1 MTTNIKAKEIVD
13 KWGPAL
19 TKAILDGDLSTFKDL
34 FVSEPVAVVLQ
45 NGEGTEAEFTIGDG
59 EGATL
64 TWGEF
69 HELTT
74 KDLKDQNFLKSES
87 QCLGV
92 LGDRLI
98 MEVGRF
104 NKDGEVYAEAYS
116 LLTFNEGGKIV
127 AVEAFS
133 NPDVESLLSAVSLK

>member
-1 MTTNIKAKEIVD
+1 MTINIKAKEIVD

-19 TKAILDGDLSTFKDL
+19 TKAILDGDLSTFKEL

-45 NGEGTEAEFTIGDG
+45 NGEGAEAEFTIGDG
-59 EGATL
+59 EEATL

-74 KDLKDQNFLKSES
+74 KDLKEQNFLKSES

-116 LLTFNEGGKIV
+116 LLTFNEEGKIV
-127 AVEAFS
+127 SVEAFS
-133 NPDVESLLSAVSLK
+133 DPDVGSLLSAVSSK